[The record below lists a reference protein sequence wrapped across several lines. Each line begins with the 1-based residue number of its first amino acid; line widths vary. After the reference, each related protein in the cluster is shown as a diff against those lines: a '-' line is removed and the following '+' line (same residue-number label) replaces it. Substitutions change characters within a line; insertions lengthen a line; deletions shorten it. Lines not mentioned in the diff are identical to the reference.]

1 MLLKSSDSQHG
12 ATSKRKPWM
21 CVHLAHAVIHLK
33 KKVREPR
40 ACSCA
45 GRPTLTM
52 STRSRQPIQPHTS
65 HPKKQRAI
73 LTARRISELRAVYVP
88 CLYCPRFKYSETLS
102 SALMA
107 VQITPHARCWPPAV
121 TDTTTHSVF
130 TGHRTPQLH
139 RLLYSFPSLLPEQLT
154 ITNPCVF
161 EKKKGNAVLQE
172 KIEFI
177 LGFLGHWYRV
187 WPPSGHPANLQRCIL
202 EMGTTFNFWEITQ
215 GLQCGIRP
223 GFMLA
228 AQYQQLTSGPWL
240 SKTVH
245 CKENFEQ
252 TNKTPIPSTTAP

>member
-1 MLLKSSDSQHG
+1 MLLKSSGSQHG
-12 ATSKRKPWM
+12 ATSKRKPRM

-161 EKKKGNAVLQE
+161 EKKKKRQCSFTGENWVH
-172 KIEFI
+172 
-177 LGFLGHWYRV
+177 LGISWPLIPRMATIRSPSKSATMYIRNGHY
-187 WPPSGHPANLQRCIL
+187 I
-202 EMGTTFNFWEITQ
+202 
-215 GLQCGIRP
+215 
-223 GFMLA
+223 
-228 AQYQQLTSGPWL
+228 
-240 SKTVH
+240 
-245 CKENFEQ
+245 
-252 TNKTPIPSTTAP
+252 